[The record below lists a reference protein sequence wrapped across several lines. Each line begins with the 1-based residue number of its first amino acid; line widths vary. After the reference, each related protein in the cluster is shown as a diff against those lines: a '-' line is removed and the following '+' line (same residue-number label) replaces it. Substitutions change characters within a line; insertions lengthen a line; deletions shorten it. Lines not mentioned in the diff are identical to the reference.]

1 MKTRIVAAA
10 LAALCCAAV
19 GSQALAS
26 SSPKLSA
33 SVGKPLVD
41 AQKLLQSG
49 DAQGALA
56 KVKEAQAASGDHTD
70 YDNYIINFMLTQ
82 CYVKLNDMADADVAA
97 EAAAESPAMPDD
109 QKQMVVH
116 VALQLSAQQQH
127 WQKTIAYGQQ
137 LAGTPGL
144 DEPAVADL
152 AVAYYNTGDMA
163 HAQQYAQQDIDM
175 AKAAGQPPNQT
186 ALQIVMNAQVK
197 QNNQAGAAQ
206 TLEQLA
212 MSSGDPRAWGELIN
226 NSLGTAGMNDTY
238 FLDICRLLDF
248 SGVISQ
254 PDDYLQLARAAAQ
267 GGYPA
272 EAVKVFEQG
281 IAAGKITQA
290 QAGATL
296 RKARG
301 DAAADARDLPQFAKA
316 AEHAKTGEQDVK
328 MAEDYWGYGRYADA
342 EAAARRALA
351 KGGLKSPAEGQLML
365 AMSIAAQG
373 RTDEAIT
380 AFGQVT
386 GNAAALRT
394 AHLWTIWLQSKK
406 QPAAQPA
413 AAQAPAQQ

>member
-1 MKTRIVAAA
+1 MKIRIAAAVFA
-10 LAALCCAAV
+10 LAALCVSAGSPAIAA
-19 GSQALAS
+19 G
-26 SSPKLSA
+26 PKLSNA
-33 SVGKPLVD
+33 VAKPLVD

-56 KVKEAQAASGDHTD
+56 KVKEAQAAGGEHTD
-70 YDNYIINFMLTQ
+70 YDNYVINAMMLQ